1 MRKPFRLLAAVLVCC
16 MVAGML
22 PPVSFAVGAREYSLD
37 EAQREDLLGFIE
49 SSASDGDIINLGGT
63 AYVKGGS
70 TDEPWIIKKA
80 VTIQGG
86 SIVIRRGGV
95 LLGADVTFS
104 NVTVN
109 FTSNIRNAMIANGHT
124 LTLEN
129 VTAEGKTVD
138 NVPYQ
143 NMSFNLFCGT
153 LIPKKEQFGDAETF
167 DVPEPGDTGRIVIK
181 GATSLQNVNTYGP
194 GNIYAGSLCTGGLDG
209 PHNGADANGP
219 GNQFEGNA
227 EIVIEGAKSSTAL
240 GTIYACGAQ
249 QRIPVGAQSG
259 KVMLPNPDTYTVKGT
274 VTIRGK
280 VPDVAGAGAG
290 NTSVVY
296 NGGNNQATQTW
307 TGLSSLTIEA
317 GNVMPKPGSSLR
329 EGADLAVADGA
340 TLNITDMGSPL
351 TVNNFTGGGSLIL
364 GKSQQLYINGN
375 VEGTTAVGVGNSST
389 TKPSE
394 DHIYIQAD
402 KSTDNSFEL
411 IPYSAKPELVLKRQ
425 SDGSWMIIESEEV
438 EKPKLRN
445 FTIDDTSIQINQLD
459 DPSYDAVMKLTTTFV
474 DPQNAPLIE
483 TFPLSIEVNGEK
495 AEIGADDMYTAPGI
509 LRLTTEYNGVNEILR
524 VRPAKAEAGRYE
536 IKITIPGEHTESGQ
550 PLTATGTLTVG
561 NPDPTTIPIPQGNS
575 NLTWTGEVQT
585 GVKEGTGYTLTD
597 HTGTDAGDYE
607 ATATLKDGYLWEG
620 GTKDPVK
627 IPWRIGK
634 AEGPELP
641 AGVVYGTAPTT
652 ENGSDGKINGTTTDM
667 EYADN
672 EEFTDAKD
680 CADGATTGL
689 PAGTYYVRFKET
701 KNQEAGKASEII
713 VPAYGTPVV
722 DSI

>member
-37 EAQREDLLGFIE
+37 EAQRENLLGFIE

-129 VTAEGKTVD
+129 VTASGRTVD

-143 NMSFNLFCGT
+143 NVSFNLFCGT
-153 LIPKKEQFGDAETF
+153 LIPSNGTFGVTETF
-167 DVPEPGDTGRIVIK
+167 TIPKPGDTGKIVIK
-181 GATSLQNVNTYGP
+181 GTTNLQNEDVHGP
-194 GNIYAGSLCTGGLDG
+194 GNIYAGSLCMGGLNEAY
-209 PHNGADANGP
+209 NGVNDNGP
-219 GNQFEGNA
+219 DSHFEGNA
-227 EIVIEGAKSSTAL
+227 EIVIEGAASSTAL

-296 NGGNNQATQTW
+296 NGGNNHATHTW
-307 TGLSSLTIEA
+307 TGLSSLTVEA
-317 GNVMPKPGSSLR
+317 GKVMRKPGSSLR

-411 IPYSAKPELVLKRQ
+411 IPY
-425 SDGSWMIIESEEV
+425 
-438 EKPKLRN
+438 
-445 FTIDDTSIQINQLD
+445 
-459 DPSYDAVMKLTTTFV
+459 
-474 DPQNAPLIE
+474 
-483 TFPLSIEVNGEK
+483 
-495 AEIGADDMYTAPGI
+495 
-509 LRLTTEYNGVNEILR
+509 
-524 VRPAKAEAGRYE
+524 
-536 IKITIPGEHTESGQ
+536 
-550 PLTATGTLTVG
+550 
-561 NPDPTTIPIPQGNS
+561 
-575 NLTWTGEVQT
+575 
-585 GVKEGTGYTLTD
+585 
-597 HTGTDAGDYE
+597 
-607 ATATLKDGYLWEG
+607 
-620 GTKDPVK
+620 
-627 IPWRIGK
+627 
-634 AEGPELP
+634 
-641 AGVVYGTAPTT
+641 
-652 ENGSDGKINGTTTDM
+652 
-667 EYADN
+667 
-672 EEFTDAKD
+672 
-680 CADGATTGL
+680 
-689 PAGTYYVRFKET
+689 
-701 KNQEAGKASEII
+701 
-713 VPAYGTPVV
+713 
-722 DSI
+722 